1 MNDVPKVYGRA
12 LMFPIIVQIAIED
25 ALELVRQK
33 VKDTL
38 VLDYDESID
47 VVWMQFQSFDHLI
60 ATHRDVICQ
69 GLYTG

>member
-12 LMFPIIVQIAIED
+12 LMFPILIQIVIED

-33 VKDTL
+33 VEDGL

-47 VVWMQFQSFDHLI
+47 VVRMQF
-60 ATHRDVICQ
+60 
-69 GLYTG
+69 